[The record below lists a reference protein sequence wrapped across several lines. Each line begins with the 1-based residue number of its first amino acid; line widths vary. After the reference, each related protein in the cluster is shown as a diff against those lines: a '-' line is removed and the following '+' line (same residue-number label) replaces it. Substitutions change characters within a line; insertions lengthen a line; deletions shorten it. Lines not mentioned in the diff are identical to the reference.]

1 MQPPSR
7 TARARPLLLG
17 AHVSIAGGLHRA
29 LERASALRCTAVQ
42 IFTHGRAQWRM
53 RPVPDEAAGRFRGAD
68 AALGPFALA
77 AHSTYLVNPA
87 TGDPELRRRSIE
99 TLVAEVRRCDSLGV
113 PLLVL
118 HPGSHG
124 GAGEK
129 RGLRRAIA
137 ALDRVHRATR
147 PSRVRIAIEIT
158 AGQGTSLG
166 WRFEQVAAIL
176 TGVADPSRVCV
187 CFDTAHALA
196 AGYDLRTPETYAAL
210 WDRFDREIGLEHL
223 AFFHLNDSRT
233 PLGSRVDRHAHI
245 GRGEIKRAPFGWI
258 LRDERFRAVPK
269 VIETPKEGDMDRRNL
284 ALLRRLAR

>member
-1 MQPPSR
+1 VTPP
-7 TARARPLLLG
+7 PLLLG

-29 LERASALRCTAVQ
+29 LERAKALRCTAVQ

-87 TGDPELRRRSIE
+87 TGDPELRRRSIG
-99 TLVAEVRRCDSLGV
+99 TLIAEVRRCDALGV

-147 PSRVRIAIEIT
+147 GSRVRIAIEIT

-176 TGVADPSRVCV
+176 AGLADGSRAAV

-196 AGYDLRTPETYAAL
+196 AGYDLRTPEAYAAL
-210 WDRFDREIGLEHL
+210 WERFDREIGLDRL

-258 LRDERFRAVPK
+258 LRDERFRMVPK
-269 VIETPKEGDMDRRNL
+269 VIETPKEDDMDRKNL